1 MIDFTVV
8 DLSRLQFAATAMYHF
23 LFVPLTLG
31 LSFLMA
37 IMESVY
43 VMTGREIWR
52 RMTLF
57 WGTLFGINFAMGV
70 ATGIVMEFQFG
81 MNWSYYSHYVGD
93 IFGAPLAIE
102 GLMAFFLEATF
113 VGLMF
118 FGWDKL
124 SRVGHLFV
132 TFMVALGTNLS
143 ALWILI
149 ANGWMQN
156 PVGAVFN
163 PDTMRME
170 VESFRE
176 VLFNPVAQA
185 KFVHTVS
192 AGYVCASVF
201 VLGVSAFYL
210 LRGKHVGFA
219 KRSMTVASAFGLAA
233 SLSVVV
239 LGDQSGYALTDNQK
253 MKLAA
258 LEAMW
263 HTEPAPADLTLIGIP
278 SMKDRETHYG
288 VHIPWVMGLIAT
300 RTIDKPVAGIF
311 ELVATAQDRI
321 ESGVVAYDALQT
333 VKANPQDMAARA
345 VFETHRRDLGYA
357 LLLKRH
363 VADPRQASPELIQ
376 KTAWETVPNVPAL
389 FWSFRIMAGIG
400 MFLIAFFATAFVL
413 CSVRMHETKWFL
425 RIAVLAIPLPWI
437 AIEFGWVL
445 AEFGRQPWAVDGVL
459 PTFLGAS
466 SLTVP
471 QLWAT
476 IVGFTLRYGA
486 LAVVE
491 VRLMLFAIKKGPFH
505 EQETFGE
512 TDPQQPD
519 PRPLAPAVA

>member
-1 MIDFTVV
+1 
-8 DLSRLQFAATAMYHF
+8 
-23 LFVPLTLG
+23 
-31 LSFLMA
+31 
-37 IMESVY
+37 
-43 VMTGREIWR
+43 
-52 RMTLF
+52 
-57 WGTLFGINFAMGV
+57 
-70 ATGIVMEFQFG
+70 
-81 MNWSYYSHYVGD
+81 
-93 IFGAPLAIE
+93 
-102 GLMAFFLEATF
+102 
-113 VGLMF
+113 
-118 FGWDKL
+118 
-124 SRVGHLFV
+124 
-132 TFMVALGTNLS
+132 
-143 ALWILI
+143 
-149 ANGWMQN
+149 
-156 PVGAVFN
+156 
-163 PDTMRME
+163 
-170 VESFRE
+170 
-176 VLFNPVAQA
+176 
-185 KFVHTVS
+185 
-192 AGYVCASVF
+192 
-201 VLGVSAFYL
+201 
-210 LRGKHVGFA
+210 
-219 KRSMTVASAFGLAA
+219 
-233 SLSVVV
+233 
-239 LGDQSGYALTDNQK
+239 

-476 IVGFTLRYGA
+476 IVGFTLLYGA